1 MDYLIL
7 TPDGVGSTYL
17 QRALTVYLNSSGLSY
32 YNTHELL
39 NGIELDQNNNLYKR
53 MQGYNQ
59 SIKTI
64 VSLLENNCA
73 NLVSR
78 LAEYH
83 IHARSQGQTPK
94 TPKGVKNRSHSAD
107 ILERNTQESYA
118 PLYEICKQKF
128 DRILY
133 CTRDSFEYSL
143 SWGIRNY
150 TGKYNVY
157 SISER
162 LDVHSNDADYEIDTT
177 FMTEKLDQYDRY
189 IYWVRDN
196 FPSAQPVTYNDIHT
210 DIDSVLAQIT
220 GMDYSMQ
227 DTWGISLQDYNTML
241 YRVSKI
247 YNPAIQ
253 YSDNLQ
259 DYQQQLVDEKKMF
272 LRGMPIKMTTL
283 AEKQDRVS
291 NFTECVQNYNTWADT
306 KNEYDTI
313 DLNKIADMIAQEKRI
328 YEIYN

>member
-39 NGIELDQNNNLYKR
+39 NGIELDENNNLYKR

-64 VSLLENNCA
+64 VSLLEKNQA
-73 NLVSR
+73 ALVSR

-83 IHARSQGQTPK
+83 VHARSKGETPK
-94 TPKGVKNRSHSAD
+94 TPAGVKNRSHSAD
-107 ILERNTQESYA
+107 ILERNTQESYT
-118 PLYEICKQKF
+118 PLYEMCKQTF

-162 LDVHSNDADYEIDTT
+162 LDVHSNDA
-177 FMTEKLDQYDRY
+177 
-189 IYWVRDN
+189 N
-196 FPSAQPVTYNDIHT
+196 
-210 DIDSVLAQIT
+210 
-220 GMDYSMQ
+220 
-227 DTWGISLQDYNTML
+227 
-241 YRVSKI
+241 
-247 YNPAIQ
+247 
-253 YSDNLQ
+253 
-259 DYQQQLVDEKKMF
+259 
-272 LRGMPIKMTTL
+272 
-283 AEKQDRVS
+283 
-291 NFTECVQNYNTWADT
+291 
-306 KNEYDTI
+306 
-313 DLNKIADMIAQEKRI
+313 
-328 YEIYN
+328 

>member
-1 MDYLIL
+1 MNYLIL

-32 YNTHELL
+32 FNTHELL
-39 NGIELDQNNNLYKR
+39 NGIELDKNNNLYKR

-64 VSLLENNCA
+64 VSLLESNQA

-83 IHARSQGQTPK
+83 VHARVSGETPK
-94 TPKGVKNRSHSAD
+94 TPAGVKNRSHSSD
-107 ILERNTQESYA
+107 VLERNTQENYT

-133 CTRDSFEYSL
+133 CTRNSLEYSL

-157 SISER
+157 SLSER
-162 LDVHSNDADYEIDTT
+162 LDVHNDDANYEINIEY
-177 FMTEKLDQYDRY
+177 MTEKLDQYDRY
-189 IYWVRDN
+189 IYWVQDN
-196 FPSAQPVTYNDIHT
+196 FSDAEPVTYNDIHT

-220 GMDYSMQ
+220 GLDYSMQ
-227 DTWGISLQDYNTML
+227 DTWGISLQEYNTML

-247 YNPAIQ
+247 YNPAIE

-259 DYQQQLVDEKKMF
+259 DYQKQLVDEKKMF

-283 AEKQDRVS
+283 EEKKTRVT
-291 NFTECVQNYNTWADT
+291 NFDECVQTYNTWAKT

-313 DLNKIADMIAQEKRI
+313 DNQDILQMIDQEKRI